1 MLLLCG
7 MEKQNVTKTAQEFI
21 NEKNQKNI
29 NKRISMKDISRKG
42 KHTFEIVSWCFFQQV
57 GLPEKVFCIER
68 LKHIK
73 SEGDLA
79 YRGLDI
85 NREDEI
91 RLSYYILG
99 KIGNKNGK
107 WTYGQFTP
115 LIPCSQLDVYLKAL
129 NLVRNN
135 EGVQI
140 V

>member
-1 MLLLCG
+1 
-7 MEKQNVTKTAQEFI
+7 MENKNDIKTAKEFI
-21 NEKNQKNI
+21 DKKNQENS

-42 KHTFEIVSWCFFQQV
+42 KHTFEIVSWCFFQQN

-79 YRGLDI
+79 YRDVDI

-91 RLSYYILG
+91 RFSYYILG
-99 KIGNKNGK
+99 KIGHKNGK

-129 NLVRNN
+129 NLVTNN
-135 EGVQI
+135 EGPQI
-140 V
+140 L